1 VIIDSSALVAILR
14 EEPDA
19 FLYAD
24 AISAARPRR
33 ISAAT
38 YLETAMVID
47 GARNALSSRQ
57 FDDLLRRADVEIVPV
72 TADQAKIAR
81 AAFRDFGRGSG
92 HAAGLNYGDCFVYA
106 LAKDLDEPLLF
117 KGDDFIHT
125 DVEPALK

>member
-1 VIIDSSALVAILR
+1 
-14 EEPDA
+14 
-19 FLYAD
+19 
-24 AISAARPRR
+24 
-33 ISAAT
+33 
-38 YLETAMVID
+38 VID
-47 GARNALSSRQ
+47 GARDALSSRQ